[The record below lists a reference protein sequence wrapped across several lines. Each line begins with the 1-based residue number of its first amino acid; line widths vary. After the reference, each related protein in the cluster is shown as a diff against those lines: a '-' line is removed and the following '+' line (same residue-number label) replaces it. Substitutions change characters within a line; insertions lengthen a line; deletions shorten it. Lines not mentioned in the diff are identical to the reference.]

1 MQNRQQA
8 KISAQRIAGGKI
20 EYTIQAS
27 KDSVLRVI
35 SSEKLSMELLDYVV
49 RQHLKKNHRG
59 RFPKRMNETIEIPS
73 FRFIE

>member
-1 MQNRQQA
+1 MQNRPQV
-8 KISAQRIAGGKI
+8 KISVKKIANGKL

-59 RFPKRMNETIEIPS
+59 RFPKRMNDIIEIPS
-73 FRFIE
+73 FRFTE